1 MEYVQ
6 PLNLDSLVTL
16 KSDVVP
22 YVLVGPSGEHGD
34 SVEAVILVA
43 MTRHGG
49 LLGVVLIG
57 LVPEKVLAA

>member
-22 YVLVGPSGEHGD
+22 YVLVGPSGEHAD

-49 LLGVVLIG
+49 ILGVVLIG